1 MTEPR
6 TERKKRYQ
14 NYQASMASGGS
25 STCEEKL
32 PSIHAIEALKEK
44 MMKAASQKVIIQP
57 GKLAQSV
64 VN

>member
-44 MMKAASQKVIIQP
+44 MMKAAS
-57 GKLAQSV
+57 
-64 VN
+64 